1 MGKVTGFKEFQREAP
16 AKRAIEERIKDY
28 KEITILLPSDKLR
41 MQGARCMDCG
51 TPFCNWACPLGNLI
65 PDFNHMVY
73 KGQWKQAYERLALTN
88 PFPEFTG
95 RVCPAPCEGSCT
107 LGANNL
113 PVTIEQLEFAII
125 EKAYEEGWVKADSP
139 RVRTGKYVAVIG
151 SGPSGLAVASK
162 LNSYGHWVTVFEKD
176 DEVGGLLRYGIP
188 DFKLEKRFVE
198 RRADLMK
205 AAGITFKTNC
215 EVGENYSVY
224 ELKRNFDAI
233 VLTGGCQV
241 PRDLSV
247 EGREFD
253 GVHFAMDYLTQ
264 QNRRNANK
272 NIASREINAKG
283 KTVLVIGG
291 GDTGSDCIGTAIRQ
305 GAKEVY
311 QYEIMPKPPVERDE
325 TMPWPEYPRTLK
337 ISTSHEE
344 GCIREWLVNTK
355 KIEGKDGKVKAIHGV
370 KVQWIKDEA
379 GRMRMEEVTGTEF
392 VQQVDLVIIAM
403 GFVKPKHIGLL
414 EDLGVEFDARGN
426 VKTNDKYMTS
436 VEGVFSAGDMRTGQ
450 SLVVRAL
457 AEGVK
462 SAESVDKYLMPDGS
476 DW

>member
-1 MGKVTGFKEFQREAP
+1 MGKVTGFKEFQRESP
-16 AKRAIEERIKDY
+16 MKRPVEERIKDY
-28 KEITILLPSDKLR
+28 KEISILLPNDKLR
-41 MQGARCMDCG
+41 LQGARCMDCG

-65 PDFNHMVY
+65 PDFNHMIY
-73 KGQWKQAYERLALTN
+73 KDQWKMAYERLALTN

-113 PVTIEQLEFAII
+113 PVTIEQLELAII

-139 RVRTGKYVAVIG
+139 RVRTGKTVAVIG
-151 SGPSGLAVASK
+151 SGPSGLAVAAK
-162 LNSYGHWVTVFEKD
+162 LNSYGHWVTVFEKS
-176 DEVGGLLRYGIP
+176 DEIGGLLRYGIP

-198 RRADLMK
+198 RRIILMK
-205 AAGITFKTNC
+205 EAGIVFKTNC
-215 EVGENYSVY
+215 EAGKDYSVE
-224 ELKRNFDAI
+224 ELKNKFDAI

-241 PRDLSV
+241 PRDLNV
-247 EGREFD
+247 QGREAQ
-253 GVHFAMDYLTQ
+253 GIHFAMDYLMQ
-264 QNRRNANK
+264 QNKRNSNK
-272 NIASREINAKG
+272 TIDGKEINAKD
-283 KTVLVIGG
+283 KIVVVIGG

-311 QYEIMPKPPVERDE
+311 QYEIMPKPPLERDE

-337 ISTSHEE
+337 VSTSHEE
-344 GCIREWLVNTK
+344 GCERQWLINTK
-355 KIEGKDGKVKAIHGV
+355 KVDSADGKVKAIHGV
-370 KVQWIKDEA
+370 KVKWIKDDKGKMNMIELP
-379 GRMRMEEVTGTEF
+379 ETEF
-392 VQQVDLVIIAM
+392 VQPTDLIIIAM
-403 GFVKPKHIGLL
+403 GFVRPKHTGLL
-414 EDLGVEFDARGN
+414 EDLGVELDLRGN

-436 VEGVFSAGDMRTGQ
+436 IEGIFSAGDMRTGQ

-462 SAESVDKYLMPDGS
+462 AAESIDKYLIPDEA